1 MRNLAPNCFIE
12 LADKIDVHLML
23 DQSPGYF
30 LTEAEQRVI
39 VLALRYT
46 GRPSVNA
53 VLSVMPNAAATAQVP
68 PNTTGGALC
77 PKPPCTAF
85 PDCGCVAQ
93 PDAAA
98 TPKATA
104 DERWCLANN
113 ISCNDPTVAQTSE
126 ARLSEEERHAIEHAR
141 YQVGQA
147 SIVNLD
153 CYLVKDLIR
162 ALDRAYPLSSAESK

>member
-1 MRNLAPNCFIE
+1 MT
-12 LADKIDVHLML
+12 DH
-23 DQSPGYF
+23 QSCSPANAQDFDAMCDLFTGHASVVANWKHSYF
-30 LTEAEQRVI
+30 GAAYSTRLKAAIAEMKYAIAEAEKHPEIR
-39 VLALRYT
+39 
-46 GRPSVNA
+46 
-53 VLSVMPNAAATAQVP
+53 
-68 PNTTGGALC
+68 
-77 PKPPCTAF
+77 
-85 PDCGCVAQ
+85 